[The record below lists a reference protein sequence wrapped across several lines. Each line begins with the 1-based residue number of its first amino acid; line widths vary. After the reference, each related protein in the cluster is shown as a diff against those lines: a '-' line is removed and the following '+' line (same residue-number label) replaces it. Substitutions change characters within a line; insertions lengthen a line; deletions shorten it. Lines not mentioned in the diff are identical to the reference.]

1 VQKLGQIAVAVAMFS
16 IIGGHWAVLQTVA
29 WTAMIIEGSRT
40 SSLAVAVSET
50 FRGDKP
56 CSLCHAVQEGRKQ
69 EQNLPATIQADKKID
84 KFLARSPATVPPP
97 APTHFRYPLVPRETL
112 PSRTPEPP
120 VPVPRFA

>member
-1 VQKLGQIAVAVAMFS
+1 MFS

-56 CSLCHAVQEGRKQ
+56 CSLCHAVQEGREQ

-84 KFLARSPATVPPP
+84 KFLARSQASVPVPLP
-97 APTHFRYPLVPRETL
+97 RDFRYPLAPRETFTI
-112 PSRTPEPP
+112 RTSEPP